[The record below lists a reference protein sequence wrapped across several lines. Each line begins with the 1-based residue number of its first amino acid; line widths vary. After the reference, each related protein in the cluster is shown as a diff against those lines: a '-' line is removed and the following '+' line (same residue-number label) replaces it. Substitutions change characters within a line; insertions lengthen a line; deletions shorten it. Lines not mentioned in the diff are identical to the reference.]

1 MNNVGCRVKDMEGH
15 FTFNISCC
23 LPSTRSDKVKI
34 NGYCLFSAW
43 ELITK
48 QLSGNNG
55 KKDIPTQNHRGLGEI
70 QR

>member
-1 MNNVGCRVKDMEGH
+1 M
-15 FTFNISCC
+15 
-23 LPSTRSDKVKI
+23 KI

-55 KKDIPTQNHRGLGEI
+55 KKDIPITETIGAVSARSNGE
-70 QR
+70 QLDSPEENPGWKSEDL